1 MKNFAFLM
9 LMILPLLASSF
20 PQYEEY
26 GVYEYDDDY
35 QEYFDY
41 EEASERSDQ
50 DLATRFSRQT
60 FPNQNTRNTNT
71 RGNTR
76 QQPTTTTE
84 ASRPSFQRQQQ
95 SARQTANPPLGPYRY
110 GYAVTDEFG
119 LDFNQ
124 QETSDGG
131 VVTGSYSVVLPDGR
145 IQTVTYS
152 VAPDTGYVAEV
163 SYSGG
168 DGGVVFEGQAGK

>member
-1 MKNFAFLM
+1 
-9 LMILPLLASSF
+9 MILPLLASSL

-71 RGNTR
+71 RGNNR

-84 ASRPSFQRQQQ
+84 ASRPRQQQ

-168 DGGVVFEGQAGK
+168 DGGVVFEGQAG

>member
-9 LMILPLLASSF
+9 LMILPLLASSL

-50 DLATRFSRQT
+50 DLTTRFSRQT

-84 ASRPSFQRQQQ
+84 ASRPRSEISF
-95 SARQTANPPLGPYRY
+95 
-110 GYAVTDEFG
+110 
-119 LDFNQ
+119 
-124 QETSDGG
+124 
-131 VVTGSYSVVLPDGR
+131 
-145 IQTVTYS
+145 
-152 VAPDTGYVAEV
+152 
-163 SYSGG
+163 
-168 DGGVVFEGQAGK
+168 